1 MLPLWKNISSS
12 NLENLERLQK
22 LAALQGGPPAAVAQT
37 PSEVVYRENKLRLL
51 RYQGG
56 ARTHRTPILL
66 VPSIINRYYILDLKP
81 GRSLAEFL
89 VGRGYD
95 VWILDWGIPGPED
108 RFVTLDEHIDG
119 HLRECVRVVLDERGS
134 DSLTMLGYCIGG
146 VLATIFSALH
156 PKTVRNLVT
165 LTTPIDFHD
174 EGLLSLWARR
184 EHFPVDRL
192 IDVYGN
198 MPAWL
203 LGASFKLL
211 SPTSDL
217 ANAWTLW
224 ERLDDP
230 ERLDDFRA
238 LNRWVEDNVPVAGET
253 YRKFV
258 RDCYQE
264 NLLVQNRM
272 QINGRS
278 ANLGDI
284 SADLLNVVAERDH
297 IAPCGSAAVLN
308 ELAGS
313 QDATL
318 LSLNGGHIGAIVGRD
333 AVEEFWPQL
342 DAWLA
347 PRSGS

>member
-1 MLPLWKNISSS
+1 MFPFWNDIAAGSLDALARIH
-12 NLENLERLQK
+12 K
-22 LAALQGGPPAAVAQT
+22 LAALQSGPPAAVAQT
-37 PSEVVYRENKLRLL
+37 PSEVVYTENKLRLL
-51 RYQGG
+51 RY
-56 ARTHRTPILL
+56 RSENRVHPSPILL

-81 GRSLAEFL
+81 GRSLAGFL
-89 VGRGYD
+89 VARGYD
-95 VWILDWGIPGPED
+95 VWIVDWGVPGPED

-119 HLRECVRVVLDERGS
+119 HLRECVGVVLDETGRN
-134 DSLTMLGYCIGG
+134 SLTLLGYCIGG
-146 VLATIFSALH
+146 VLASIFSALH
-156 PKTVRNLVT
+156 SETVRNLVT

-174 EGLLSLWARR
+174 DGLLSLWARR

-192 IDVYGN
+192 VEAYGN

-217 ANAWTLW
+217 ANTWTLW

-230 ERLDDFRA
+230 ARLDDFRA
-238 LNRWVEDNVPVAGET
+238 LNRWVEDNVSVAGEA

-258 RDCYQE
+258 VDCYQE

-272 QINGRS
+272 RINGRTV
-278 ANLGDI
+278 NLGDI
-284 SADLLNVVAERDH
+284 RAPLLNVVAQRDH

-313 QDATL
+313 RDATL
-318 LSLNGGHIGAIVGRD
+318 LSLDGGHIGAIVGRD
-333 AVEEFWPQL
+333 AVEDFWPRL

-347 PRSGS
+347 ERSA